1 MNKVPLI
8 AFPHFRFDNVL
19 MSGRREAKRAELHK
33 KWQDNWAEYYR
44 IKNQDLV
51 KSKNNLKHYNLVKDI
66 EEVKAYDN
74 LKKNLTY
81 YMYRYNTS
89 LGTNLDVYV

>member
-1 MNKVPLI
+1 MMSIPLI
-8 AFPHFRFDNVL
+8 AYPHFHFDTVQ
-19 MSGRREAKRAELHK
+19 MASRKEAKRAELHQK
-33 KWQDNWAEYYR
+33 HQDNWDNYYR
-44 IKNQDLV
+44 IKHQDLV
-51 KSKNNLKHYNLVKDI
+51 QSKIRAQRYNFVKDI
-66 EEVKAYDN
+66 EEIKNYDN